1 MGCNQDTLFANEL
14 LRGPW
19 FGPWFGPGNALIGS
33 INAIP
38 VKSGQLYP
46 GNALI
51 RSINAILVKLGQLYP
66 DYAIGA

>member
-14 LRGPW
+14 LR
-19 FGPWFGPGNALIGS
+19 GPWFGPGNALIGS

-38 VKSGQLYP
+38 VKSGQLYL

-51 RSINAILVKLGQLYP
+51 RSINAILVKLGQLYL

>member
-14 LRGPW
+14 LRG
-19 FGPWFGPGNALIGS
+19 GPWFGPGNALIGS
-33 INAIP
+33 INAIL
-38 VKSGQLYP
+38 VKLGQLYP

-51 RSINAILVKLGQLYP
+51 RSINAILVKLGQLYL